1 MSGRARI
8 LLVEDDEAIARS
20 VRRSLEA
27 HGYSVIHAPTSARA
41 QEAVADQPFDII
53 LLDLMLPD
61 GDGVKLCRP
70 FHESGASII
79 VLSALDEEADKIA
92 ALDEGADDYLTKP
105 FGLAELHARIRV
117 ALRHQGIRR
126 GATALRHGLIQ
137 LDPDTRSVVVR
148 GQSVHLT
155 PKEYDLS
162 ELLVRQAG
170 RVLTHRYILANV
182 WGPEYVDDTHV
193 LRTLVYQLRAKLQA
207 LSPEAAAQLITE
219 QAVGYRL
226 ISSEDPQP

>member
-1 MSGRARI
+1 MSGRTRI

-27 HGYSVIHAPTSARA
+27 HGYLVVHVSTAAGARD
-41 QEAVADQPFDII
+41 AVATRAFDLI

-61 GDGVKLCRP
+61 GDGVQLCRP
-70 FHESGASII
+70 FHESSGASII
-79 VLSALDEEADKIA
+79 VLSALDGETDKIA
-92 ALDEGADDYLTKP
+92 ALDEGADDYLVKP

-117 ALRHQGIRR
+117 ALRHMAIRH
-126 GATALRHGLIQ
+126 GASLRHGLIR
-137 LDPDTRSVVVR
+137 LDPDSRSL
-148 GQSVHLT
+148 SVGEHSTHLT
-155 PKEYDLS
+155 PKEYDLA
-162 ELLVRQAG
+162 ELLLRQAG
-170 RVLTHRYILANV
+170 RVLTHGYILAKV

-207 LSPEAAAQLITE
+207 LAPEAAAQLITE

-226 ISSEDPQP
+226 ISPEDP